1 MQVSYVS
8 ESAAMLLTPRQCAA
22 MVSITEPGREA
33 PLPWPEVWGAL
44 LRVEFAD
51 AEYDEHMLARME
63 ARGKAFDAESKGF
76 PCRRDAEVI
85 RAFLTRLAGDPRIT
99 ELVVHCHAGQRRSA
113 AVAKF
118 ASEMFGASFDHRYEG
133 YNRTVY
139 ALLKNPAQFERS
151 RPRGRLRGFLRFLL
165 GNRDTENQISNRR

>member
-1 MQVSYVS
+1 MYVSYVS

-44 LRVEFAD
+44 LRVQFAD
-51 AEYDEHMLARME
+51 AEYDGQMIARVE
-63 ARGKAFDAESKGF
+63 ARGKAFDAEVKGF
-76 PCRRDAEVI
+76 PCRRTAEAI
-85 RAFLTRLAGDPRIT
+85 RAFLARLESDPKIT

-118 ASEMFGASFDHRYEG
+118 ASEMFGARFDHGHEG
-133 YNRTVY
+133 YNQTVY
-139 ALLKNPAQFERS
+139 SLLKDPAQYERP
-151 RPRGRLRGFLRFLL
+151 RPRGRLLGFLRFLS
-165 GNRDTENQISNRR
+165 GKRY